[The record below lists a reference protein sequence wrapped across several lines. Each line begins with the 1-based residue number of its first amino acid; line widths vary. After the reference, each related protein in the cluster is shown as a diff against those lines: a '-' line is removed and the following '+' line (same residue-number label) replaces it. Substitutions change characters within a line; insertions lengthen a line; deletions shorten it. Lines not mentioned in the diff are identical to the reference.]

1 MRSLDYRYLL
11 SVSFSPG
18 QMELLREIY
27 VCNDRLET
35 WSGIYPDTMGALATK
50 RVVDDIFFS
59 HSIEGMPA
67 DRETIEALV
76 EERYEPVSIDD
87 MKAAGQL
94 DAVRMLERLTV
105 KKRIEPEDILELHR
119 ALMTRHDTNG
129 GKYRD
134 TENPHTGYGT
144 ASIIRKPV
152 SIRESRYALSTLCKA
167 YNAAMVDPEI
177 NKILLAVCATLD
189 FFTISPFRNGNG
201 RMYRLILNLFLARA
215 GIGLHRYVS
224 LEKQIF
230 GNLSSHMQ
238 SLQRSSDGWSGDFFG
253 YSHFIDDILVNLQG
267 CAKELN
273 RSLPH
278 PKEGKVSKSDRLRHI
293 LRSMEGVF
301 TVSDVRGYAPDISTL
316 TIQQAI
322 SSGVSDGTLKK
333 YGNTKGSRYVVSK
346 DRNL

>member
-1 MRSLDYRYLL
+1 MRAIDYRFLL

-18 QMELLREIY
+18 QMDLLREIY
-27 VCNDRLET
+27 VCNDRIDTWCCLYPET
-35 WSGIYPDTMGALATK
+35 MEALASK
-50 RVVDDIFFS
+50 RMVDDIFFS

-67 DRETIEALV
+67 DRGTIESIVAGGF
-76 EERYEPVSIDD
+76 EPGNIDD
-87 MKAAGQL
+87 MKAAGQF
-94 DAVRMLERLTV
+94 DALNMLERLIV
-105 KKRIEPEDILELHR
+105 KKEIESEDILELHR
-119 ALMTRHDTNG
+119 MLMIRHDPNG

-134 TENPHTGYGT
+134 TENPHIGYGT
-144 ASIIRKPV
+144 ASTIRKPV
-152 SIRESRYALSTLCKA
+152 SIRESRYALNTLCKA
-167 YNAAMVDPEI
+167 YNVAMGDPEI

-201 RMYRLILNLFLARA
+201 RMYRLVLNLFLARA

-230 GNLSSHMQ
+230 GKLSTHMQ

-253 YSHFIDDILVNLQG
+253 YSHFIDDILVNLRG
-267 CAKELN
+267 CAVDLN

-301 TVSDVRGYAPDISTL
+301 TISDVRGYAPDVSTL

-322 SSGVSDGTLKK
+322 ASGISDGTLKK
-333 YGNTKGSRYVVSK
+333 FGNTKGSRYVVSK
-346 DRNL
+346 ERNP